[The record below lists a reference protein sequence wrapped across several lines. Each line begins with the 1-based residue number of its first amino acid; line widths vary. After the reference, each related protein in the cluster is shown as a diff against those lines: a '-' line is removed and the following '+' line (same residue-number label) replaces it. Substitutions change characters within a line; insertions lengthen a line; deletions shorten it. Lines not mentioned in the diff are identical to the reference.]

1 MKNTI
6 AILGALAVA
15 LGALGAH
22 ALKDV
27 LDASSL
33 SSYKTAVLYHLFHS
47 IALLALTRGKYKR
60 ITAQLWLWGIV
71 LFSGSIYLLAT
82 DELMEI
88 TLSFLG
94 PITPLGGLLLI
105 GGWLSLL
112 GSNETN
118 VDK

>member
-22 ALKDV
+22 AFKDV
-27 LDASSL
+27 LDPSSL
-33 SSYKTAVLYHLFHS
+33 ASYKTAVLYHLFHT

-82 DELMEI
+82 DELMGL
-88 TLSFLG
+88 TLSFSWTNY
-94 PITPLGGLLLI
+94 PIRRSSSHWRLVIPYRLKR
-105 GGWLSLL
+105 
-112 GSNETN
+112 
-118 VDK
+118 DKCG

>member
-1 MKNTI
+1 MKKTI

-27 LDASSL
+27 LEATSL
-33 SSYKTAVLYHLFHS
+33 ASYKTAVLYHLLHS
-47 IALLALTRGKYKR
+47 IALLALTRGDYKR
-60 ITAQLWLWGIV
+60 ITAQLWLWGIL

-82 DELMEI
+82 DELLGM

-94 PITPLGGLLLI
+94 PITPVGGVLLI

-112 GSNETN
+112 GSNETK

>member
-22 ALKDV
+22 VLKDV
-27 LDASSL
+27 LDPTSMASF
-33 SSYKTAVLYHLFHS
+33 KTAVLYHLFHT
-47 IALLALTRGKYKR
+47 IALFALTRSSYKKL
-60 ITAQLWLWGIV
+60 TARLWLSGIL
-71 LFSGSIYLLAT
+71 LFSGSIYLLST
-82 DELMEI
+82 DELMG
-88 TLSFLG
+88 LSFAFLG
-94 PITPLGGLLLI
+94 PITPLGGVLLI

-112 GSNETN
+112 GSSETN

>member
-1 MKNTI
+1 MKKTI

-27 LDASSL
+27 LEPTSL
-33 SSYKTAVLYHLFHS
+33 ASYKTAVLYHLLHS
-47 IALLALTRGKYKR
+47 IALLALTRGDYKR
-60 ITAQLWLWGIV
+60 ITAHLWLWGIL

-82 DELMEI
+82 DELLGI

-94 PITPLGGLLLI
+94 PITPVGGVLLI
-105 GGWLSLL
+105 GGWLSLI
-112 GSNETN
+112 GSNETK

>member
-27 LDASSL
+27 LDPSSL
-33 SSYKTAVLYHLFHS
+33 ASYKTAVLYHLFHT
-47 IALLALTRGKYKR
+47 IALLALTRGSYKKL
-60 ITAQLWLWGIV
+60 TAQLWMGGIA

-82 DELMEI
+82 DEL
-88 TLSFLG
+88 LGLSFSFLG
-94 PITPLGGLLLI
+94 PITPIGGVLLI

>member
-22 ALKDV
+22 ALRDV

-33 SSYKTAVLYHLFHS
+33 ASYKTAVLYHLLHT
-47 IALLALTRGKYKR
+47 IALFTLTRSSYRKL
-60 ITAQLWLWGIV
+60 TAQLWLWGIV

-82 DELMEI
+82 DELLDLS
-88 TLSFLG
+88 LSFLG
-94 PITPLGGLLLI
+94 PITPIGGLLLI
-105 GGWLSLL
+105 GGWISLL

-118 VDK
+118 ADK